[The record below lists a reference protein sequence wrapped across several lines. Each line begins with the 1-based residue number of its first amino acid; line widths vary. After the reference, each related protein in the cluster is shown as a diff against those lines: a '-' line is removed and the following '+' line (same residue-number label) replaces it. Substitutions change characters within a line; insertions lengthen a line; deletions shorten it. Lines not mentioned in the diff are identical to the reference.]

1 MDLQDFL
8 RTLTIL
14 ELIRINGYGLYGL
27 IGAMMG
33 CVVLLPKSFPEFAV
47 RMTCGFVF
55 SFTLTPLAGPLLGGI
70 VEANLGPRAAE
81 HLYEAPAGVGVLVG
95 MLSYF
100 AASFV
105 LHVAR
110 HSRDHVLTNR
120 TTIHD
125 IRERNRP
132 DQSSY
137 TPPSPFPPS
146 PPTPPTPPTPPRST
160 DSLPWPDPNPSPNPN
175 NRDADVW
182 SL

>member
-8 RTLTIL
+8 RTLTIM
-14 ELIRINGYGLYGL
+14 ELFHINGYGVYGL
-27 IGAMMG
+27 IGAVMG
-33 CVVLLPKSFPEFAV
+33 CVVLPPKSFHEFMV
-47 RMTCGFVF
+47 RVSCGVVF

-81 HLYEAPAGVGVLVG
+81 QLYQAPAGVGVLVG
-95 MLSYF
+95 MLAYF

-110 HSRDHVLTNR
+110 HSKDDVVTNR

-125 IRERNRP
+125 IQKRNQDTAP
-132 DQSSY
+132 GI
-137 TPPSPFPPS
+137 PPAPL
-146 PPTPPTPPTPPRST
+146 PPTPPAPPRST
-160 DSLPWPDPNPSPNPN
+160 DSLPWPDPNPSPDHK
-175 NRDADVW
+175 NRDTDIW